1 MFSFQS
7 LYILP
12 LSKKLLLVALVSLPL
27 LVFVFFL
34 ARRSSPSSTTQD
46 MANEPASEKS
56 ISQGALPDDQDTN
69 LVADSSA
76 LDSLQSGHSL
86 GNIDQQSSDLDSLR
100 GGAGKNVL
108 SPSDVQLMELDSQSL
123 R

>member
-56 ISQGALPDDQDTN
+56 ISQGALPDDQDAN

-100 GGAGKNVL
+100 GRAGKNVL

>member
-34 ARRSSPSSTTQD
+34 ARRSSPSSPTQD

-100 GGAGKNVL
+100 GRAGKNVL
-108 SPSDVQLMELDSQSL
+108 SPADVQLMELDSQSL

>member
-34 ARRSSPSSTTQD
+34 ARRSSPSSPTQD
-46 MANEPASEKS
+46 MVNKPVSEEG
-56 ISQGALPDDQDTN
+56 ISQSALPDDQDAN

-76 LDSLQSGHSL
+76 LDSLRSGHSF

-100 GGAGKNVL
+100 GSVGKRVL
-108 SPSDVQLMELDSQSL
+108 SPADVQLMELDSQSL

>member
-100 GGAGKNVL
+100 GRAGKNFL
-108 SPSDVQLMELDSQSL
+108 SPADVQLMELDSQSL